1 MSKEINK
8 KTIAKNYRFL
18 GIMLAAMV
26 LGCIVGWL
34 WPAAVDEGG
43 SIISGTGATVLK
55 PMGTLFINMMFC
67 VVVPMVFAS
76 ISSAVAN
83 MESRRREIGRAHV

>member
-34 WPAAVDEGG
+34 WPAAVDE
-43 SIISGTGATVLK
+43 
-55 PMGTLFINMMFC
+55 
-67 VVVPMVFAS
+67 
-76 ISSAVAN
+76 
-83 MESRRREIGRAHV
+83 RRRK